1 MRWRRRLIA
10 QKWTFAYRRGPSRL
24 GILREI
30 GELIVRIAQEKR
42 SWGYTRIQRALANL
56 NHGVG
61 RGTIT
66 DVLKHNPLTR
76 GPSAANVH
84 RGQSWSFL
92 KAHWKVLA
100 ASDFLTVEVWTGGA
114 GDSLLFV

>member
-66 DVLKHNPLTR
+66 DVLKHNRIDPWTER
-76 GPSAANVH
+76 SKCT
-84 RGQSWSFL
+84 SWSIV
-92 KAHWKVLA
+92 VLSEGA
-100 ASDFLTVEVWTGGA
+100 LEGA
-114 GDSLLFV
+114 GCQRLPDRRSVDGRGW

>member
-66 DVLKHNPLTR
+66 DVLKHNRIDPWTER
-76 GPSAANVH
+76 SKCT
-84 RGQSWSFL
+84 SWSFL